1 MKDEFRYLRFARHR
15 IYQVLS
21 LINRVIWMFFS
32 VEEESTQLPPQYTNR
47 PYGSKGVLVFRDFNG
62 SNMHAL
68 ENLRLNLSSVLE
80 ARGMSLQTKVR
91 EGNVFLGNTAWLY
104 KQMIEIMPKILFIAD
119 PQLIGLPGPI
129 GMFQCLKLAKRAKR
143 MDCQLVLIL
152 FDLPDPQ
159 GSLFGSILSR
169 LGTRVVSI
177 CNSPSECQQFS
188 NIRNAVG
195 PAGEICHQLETSMP
209 IRKLNERK
217 IDLHLPRPS
226 YSPRKELVEKMIPI
240 LKEKGLKVSVGG
252 THKNYSDYVDELFN
266 TKIVV
271 VTNSLIS
278 GCVGKWPLPDGPKS
292 HVVSYNYEA
301 LRAGALLMS
310 EETLPLNDVFIDG
323 LEYLS
328 FKNYNDLVEKI
339 TFFLQNEVLA
349 EQIASA
355 GNRKYIELIE
365 KQAILNSV
373 IDRM

>member
-1 MKDEFRYLRFARHR
+1 
-15 IYQVLS
+15 
-21 LINRVIWMFFS
+21 MFFS
-32 VEEESTQLPPQYTNR
+32 KNEESTQLSPQYMNR

-68 ENLRLNLSSVLE
+68 ENLRLNLSSVLD
-80 ARGMSLQTKVR
+80 ARGMSVQTKVR

-129 GMFQCLKLAKRAKR
+129 GMFQCLKLAKRSKR
-143 MDCQLVLIL
+143 MNCQLVLIL

-195 PAGEICHQLETSMP
+195 PAGEICHHLETSLP
-209 IRKLNERK
+209 IRKLSERR

-240 LKEKGLKVSVGG
+240 LKEKGLNVSVGG

-328 FKNYNDLVEKI
+328 FKNYNDLQEKI
-339 TFFLQNEVLA
+339 TFYLQNEVLA